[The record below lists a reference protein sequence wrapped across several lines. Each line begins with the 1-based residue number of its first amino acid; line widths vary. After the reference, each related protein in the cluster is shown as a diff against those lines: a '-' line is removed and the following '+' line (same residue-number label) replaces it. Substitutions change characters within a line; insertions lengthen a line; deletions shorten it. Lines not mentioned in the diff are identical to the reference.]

1 MPCSN
6 PVRKKKRPGAV
17 RSSPRPNPVPR
28 QTKKPPGKFYRP
40 RNHETPFFKVV
51 RDHFDEFEK
60 VYPER
65 YQAKYGYWRPVI
77 RSSITKFLKCG
88 NLKEGLSAS
97 LLLRKVFRLS
107 AVHKL

>member
-17 RSSPRPNPVPR
+17 QSPRPTPVPR
-28 QTKKPPGKFYRP
+28 TKKPPGKFYRP

-51 RDHFDEFEK
+51 RDHFDDFKK

-65 YQAKYGYWRPVI
+65 HQAKYDYWRPVI
-77 RSSITKFLKCG
+77 RSSIDKFLKCSD
-88 NLKEGLSAS
+88 LKEGYNGL
-97 LLLRKVFRLS
+97 KI
-107 AVHKL
+107 